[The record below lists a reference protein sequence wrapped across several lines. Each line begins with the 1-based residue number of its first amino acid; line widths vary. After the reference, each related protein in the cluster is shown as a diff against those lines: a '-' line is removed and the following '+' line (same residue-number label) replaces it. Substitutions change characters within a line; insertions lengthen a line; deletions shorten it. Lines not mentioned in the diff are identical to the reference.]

1 MMYSKRGAGEFLN
14 ISLFLF
20 LTFAI
25 VLTVFS
31 IFYADWRYAKITG
44 FQELEAVQP
53 SGEVNCVVG
62 GTCTYSSN
70 PPAAVV
76 EQISKDAEIVSQSAD
91 YASGIKDI
99 IEKTPLTEEDLLRY
113 KENLEDSLK
122 SSDLIYVNSS
132 KAISQYSSSELD
144 KSHIAIIQSI
154 DKIKDVLE
162 EIDLIIL
169 DKVVVRQEKQHEQAL
184 WVLGRE
190 NVVAGSLKK
199 LEEQVFGVIPSD
211 SKISVQI
218 IPPNLK
224 TDNCQYP
231 SYFSSFNDSLVD
243 FGTNGIDL
251 SSGRICDIK
260 PTGIYPSVRMP
271 LPIDEAPEL
280 DVTLPDVTPIIPK
293 SPVVTALHFGDRG
306 KSKSEGYHAAAL
318 FKDNNGLLNIRFFN
332 SPNYYDVEQ
341 KISEFMNNLLFKGKD
356 VDGLYLSGMS
366 VQDAEL
372 IVKEHK
378 FFPWA
383 LWIIFSVMVVSFV
396 LFGRLLIPNH
406 ITKISKGKI
415 ALDKGNYPVALE
427 IYNKLI
433 RDYSPDGP
441 ARQDILDYFV
451 LLKRKI
457 NNSELKFD
465 QFTDSKSILKPVN
478 FESPSNEL
486 ERVKQMIYHALDE
499 IKSSPKVAFAR
510 MPIIAEATK
519 NLDSKD
525 RRKIAPLYESLVYQ
539 LRDLRLN

>member
-1 MMYSKRGAGEFLN
+1 
-14 ISLFLF
+14 
-20 LTFAI
+20 
-25 VLTVFS
+25 
-31 IFYADWRYAKITG
+31 
-44 FQELEAVQP
+44 
-53 SGEVNCVVG
+53 
-62 GTCTYSSN
+62 
-70 PPAAVV
+70 
-76 EQISKDAEIVSQSAD
+76 
-91 YASGIKDI
+91 
-99 IEKTPLTEEDLLRY
+99 
-113 KENLEDSLK
+113 
-122 SSDLIYVNSS
+122 
-132 KAISQYSSSELD
+132 
-144 KSHIAIIQSI
+144 
-154 DKIKDVLE
+154 
-162 EIDLIIL
+162 
-169 DKVVVRQEKQHEQAL
+169 
-184 WVLGRE
+184 
-190 NVVAGSLKK
+190 
-199 LEEQVFGVIPSD
+199 
-211 SKISVQI
+211 
-218 IPPNLK
+218 
-224 TDNCQYP
+224 
-231 SYFSSFNDSLVD
+231 
-243 FGTNGIDL
+243 
-251 SSGRICDIK
+251 
-260 PTGIYPSVRMP
+260 
-271 LPIDEAPEL
+271 
-280 DVTLPDVTPIIPK
+280 
-293 SPVVTALHFGDRG
+293 
-306 KSKSEGYHAAAL
+306 
-318 FKDNNGLLNIRFFN
+318 
-332 SPNYYDVEQ
+332 
-341 KISEFMNNLLFKGKD
+341 MNNLFFKGKD

-465 QFTDSKSILKPVN
+465 QFTDSKNILKPVN
-478 FESPSNEL
+478 FESPFNEL